1 LEADVRALRE
11 KCRVLLQAGNAME
24 LVEATIIGRT
34 IETSPRYDLRLNS
47 GKLVNN
53 VEGENVYDA

>member
-1 LEADVRALRE
+1 MRALRE
-11 KCRVLLQAGNAME
+11 KCRVLLQSGNAME

-34 IETSPRYDLRLNS
+34 IETSPRYDVRLDS

-53 VEGENVYDA
+53 VENQNVYDA

>member
-1 LEADVRALRE
+1 
-11 KCRVLLQAGNAME
+11 ME

-34 IETSPRYDLRLNS
+34 IETSPRYDVRLDS

-53 VEGENVYDA
+53 VENQNVYDA

>member
-1 LEADVRALRE
+1 MRALRE

-34 IETSPRYDLRLNS
+34 IETSPRYDVRLNS

-53 VEGENVYDA
+53 VESQNVYDA